1 MRHVILAAALAAGLT
16 ACGTITGGGSVDPR
30 VLQVQEYAK
39 TACGFLPTAATIDAL
54 LNAGSFSGYIALGQ
68 AICDAVMRA
77 NQMRSGKTPVL
88 NGVILEGTFV
98 GR

>member
-1 MRHVILAAALAAGLT
+1 MHKLVITAALAVALS
-16 ACGTITGGGSVDPR
+16 ACGTIGGGGAVDPR
-30 VLQVQEYAK
+30 ILQVQEYAK
-39 TACGFLPTAATIDAL
+39 KVCGFVPTAATIDQL
-54 LNAGSFSGYIALGQ
+54 LNAGQFSGYIALGQ